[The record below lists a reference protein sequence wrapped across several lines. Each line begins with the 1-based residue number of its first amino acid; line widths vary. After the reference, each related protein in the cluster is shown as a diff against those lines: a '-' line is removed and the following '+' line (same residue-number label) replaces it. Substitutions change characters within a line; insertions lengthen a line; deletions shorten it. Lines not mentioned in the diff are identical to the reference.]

1 MGKLARKCRLCSKRR
16 ARIATVAQSAL
27 VDVVRGERDVS
38 HGVTARELLELSG
51 NRDAISA
58 ASLERWLL
66 ESGFAEPNSEPGRLV
81 PTKRPIEVGATLALL
96 G

>member
-66 ESGFAEPNSEPGRLV
+66 ESGFVEPNGQPGRLV
-81 PTKRPIEVGATLALL
+81 PTPLALEIAGDL
-96 G
+96 RFLT